1 MNKRDVERAILGLSR
16 DGSSP
21 YSRLGGPYGT
31 SEQVSLWPAP
41 HQRHRLAVVSP
52 GRVRLVHGPNSR
64 PGSRV
69 PTMSVMLHGF
79 DAPKA
84 DRLITVTRQMDG
96 DPRSQWIVEDGDN
109 VSSWD
114 NEKAVKEYLKALG
127 VSNVEW
133 RKESE

>member
-1 MNKRDVERAILGLSR
+1 
-16 DGSSP
+16 
-21 YSRLGGPYGT
+21 
-31 SEQVSLWPAP
+31 
-41 HQRHRLAVVSP
+41 
-52 GRVRLVHGPNSR
+52 
-64 PGSRV
+64 
-69 PTMSVMLHGF
+69 MSVMLHGF

-96 DPRSQWIVEDGDN
+96 YRRSQWIVEDGDN

-114 NEKAVKEYLKALG
+114 SEKAVKEYLKALG